1 MPLSPPRHP
10 LPATSALVDG
20 VYQVM
25 LDAIVSGELAP
36 GEVVKESE
44 VGELLGVSR
53 TPVRE
58 AFRRLAETGLLRI
71 EVNRGSRVADL
82 DPDHLRQVGDVL
94 AELVGYASR
103 LALPRLS
110 DRDISWLETLS
121 EEQLRTALS
130 SPEDYPLR
138 AIELH
143 DFFIARADNA
153 VLATVTS
160 ALRPH
165 IQRLVS
171 ARQDRLVHL
180 EQAQQ
185 LAAIGAAV
193 RQGDADLLQAIVGA
207 YWRYFTEQMLAGE
220 ARPSASPSEG

>member
-1 MPLSPPRHP
+1 MPLSPPRRP

-20 VYQVM
+20 VYQVL
-25 LDAIVSGELAP
+25 LDAIVEGELAP

-58 AFRRLAETGLLRI
+58 AFRRLAEIGMLRI
-71 EVNRGSRVADL
+71 EVNRGSRIADL
-82 DPDHLRQVGDVL
+82 DPNHLRQVGDLL

-110 DRDISWLETLS
+110 GQDVSWLTTLG
-121 EEQLRTALS
+121 EKQMRTALRA
-130 SPEDYPLR
+130 PENYELH

-143 DFFIARADNA
+143 DLFIARADNA
-153 VLATVTS
+153 VLEKVT
-160 ALRPH
+160 AGLRPH
-165 IQRLVS
+165 IDRLVH
-171 ARQDRLVHL
+171 ARQDRLVRL

-185 LAAIGAAV
+185 FASIIAAV
-193 RQGDADLLQAIVGA
+193 RENDADLLQGIVSA
-207 YWRYFTEQMLAGE
+207 YWRYFTEQMLA
-220 ARPSASPSEG
+220 AT